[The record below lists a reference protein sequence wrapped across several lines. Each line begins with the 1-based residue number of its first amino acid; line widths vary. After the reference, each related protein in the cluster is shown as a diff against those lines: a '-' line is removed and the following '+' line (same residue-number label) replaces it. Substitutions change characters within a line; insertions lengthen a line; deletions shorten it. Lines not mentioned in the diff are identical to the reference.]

1 LTTNW
6 QIDLDAYC
14 KRIGYTGPLD
24 VTIDTL
30 CALHRAHM
38 LSVPFE
44 NLDIHMNRWIHI
56 DLPHIY
62 DKVVGNRRGGF
73 CYEQNG
79 LFSAVLRAIGFKVV
93 LMEARVHT
101 ESWDDSIPFEH
112 LALRVDL
119 EERWLVDVGFGDA
132 FLEPLRFDVITEQ
145 VVPPGMYRVAHD
157 GVEGTMFAKN
167 RDGTWIKEY
176 MFHLK
181 PRQLSD
187 FEAGCEYTQ
196 TSPQSSFTQ
205 KRVCSL
211 ALPDGRLTLRDDR
224 LIRTQKGQ
232 RVEQPVADEAMYQQ
246 LLLEHFGITW
256 GR

>member
-157 GVEGTMFAKN
+157 GVEIALDH
-167 RDGTWIKEY
+167 DGLILLTNG
-176 MFHLK
+176 LLG
-181 PRQLSD
+181 QV
-187 FEAGCEYTQ
+187 EAVEGA
-196 TSPQSSFTQ
+196 
-205 KRVCSL
+205 SL
-211 ALPDGRLTLRDDR
+211 VVELRFR
-224 LIRTQKGQ
+224 
-232 RVEQPVADEAMYQQ
+232 
-246 LLLEHFGITW
+246 
-256 GR
+256 